1 MLRTLA
7 RTRMPLRAHINTR
20 FMSQTTAAAE
30 ESPVLFNDNGTTR
43 TITLNRPKKLNALDD
58 PMCRA
63 IFPRLKEWLKSDSA
77 KVVLFKGAG
86 NKAFC
91 AGGDVA
97 TLAKQNAAGAEGI
110 ELSRDFFCLEYAMDY
125 LLAVYPKPVIA
136 LNHGITMGGG
146 LGVSMHLPFRVATET
161 TLSAMPETSIGFFC
175 DVGGTFFLPRL
186 DGELGTF
193 LALTSSRLK
202 GYEAVAAGFATH
214 YIPSARL
221 PELEKAIAS
230 LDVPKGRDATEM
242 YAQIN
247 ALLNDY
253 SEVPANFKFQYGGE
267 FRALI
272 DRTFKYD
279 AIEDIVAAL
288 KQEGEAGEKIIKLL
302 GERSP
307 TSVKVT
313 LAALRRGRNQDIQ
326 GVFNDECNYA
336 ENFMHSREFI
346 EGVSAKL
353 IDKPAREPKWEPST
367 FEGVT
372 PEIVKSFIQ
381 QRGDSKNGEM
391 EVVINDSYKQYP
403 WNFGL
408 PREVEIEQYI
418 KGETRSSDYKASPA
432 EVVNHFTNKYS
443 GKPGV
448 SEKVKEVL
456 LRKTKPDPSEPKVLD
471 WVN

>member
-1 MLRTLA
+1 
-7 RTRMPLRAHINTR
+7 
-20 FMSQTTAAAE
+20 MSQTTAAAE
-30 ESPVLFNDNGTTR
+30 EAPVLFNDNGTTR

-58 PMCRA
+58 PMCRD

-77 KVVLFKGAG
+77 QVVLFKGAG
-86 NKAFC
+86 QKAFC

-97 TLAKQNAAGAEGI
+97 TLAKQNAASAEGI
-110 ELSRDFFCLEYAMDY
+110 ERSRDFFCVEYSMDY
-125 LLAVYPKPVIA
+125 LLSVYPKPVIA

-202 GYEAVAAGFATH
+202 GYDAVAAGFATH
-214 YIPSARL
+214 YIPSVRL
-221 PELEKAIAS
+221 GELEKAIAS
-230 LDVPKGRDATEM
+230 LDIPKGRDSSEL

-253 SEVPANFKFQYGGE
+253 SEIPQNYKFQYGGE

-272 DRTFKYD
+272 DRTFKFD
-279 AIEDIVAAL
+279 KVEDIVAAL
-288 KQEGEAGEKIIKLL
+288 QQEGEAGAKIIKLL

-313 LAALRRGRNQDIQ
+313 LAAMRRGRNRNIRE
-326 GVFNDECNYA
+326 VFADECNYA
-336 ENFMHSREFI
+336 ENFMHSKEFV

-353 IDKPAREPKWEPST
+353 MAKPAREPKWSPPT

-372 PEIVKSFIQ
+372 NDIVKSYLK
-381 QRGDSKNGEM
+381 QRPDSRNTEASL
-391 EVVINDSYKQYP
+391 EVVVDDTYEQYP

-408 PREVEIEQYI
+408 PREVEIESYI
-418 KGETRSSDYKASPA
+418 KGETRTSDYKASPA

-448 SEKVKEVL
+448 SEKIKEVL

>member
-1 MLRTLA
+1 
-7 RTRMPLRAHINTR
+7 MPLRAHINTR

-30 ESPVLFNDNGTTR
+30 ETPVLFSDQGTTR

-86 NKAFC
+86 TKAFC

-97 TLAKQNAAGAEGI
+97 TLAKQNAAGAQGI
-110 ELSRDFFCLEYAMDY
+110 EQSRDFFCLEYAMDF
-125 LLAVYPKPVIA
+125 LLSVYPKPVIA

-214 YIPSARL
+214 YIPSQRL
-221 PELEKAIAS
+221 GDLEKAIAS
-230 LDVPKGRDATEM
+230 LDLPQGRDSTEL
-242 YAQIN
+242 YAQVN
-247 ALLNDY
+247 AVLNDF

-272 DRTFKYD
+272 DRTFKFD

-353 IDKPAREPKWEPST
+353 IDKPAREPKWEPSS

-381 QRGDSKNGEM
+381 KRPGSKNEEM
-391 EVVINDSYKQYP
+391 EVVINDTYKQYP

-448 SEKVKEVL
+448 SEKIKEVMQ
-456 LRKTKPDPSEPKVLD
+456 RKTKPDPNEPKVLD